1 VEFGSRDADTGE
13 IGLYW
18 GRLGDK
24 HGRRPVALAGMLGMT
39 ISCVVMGFSN
49 GLVSC
54 ALIRAFAGLMSSSIR
69 VSTATMIGDVSE
81 TSSAK
86 ARNFSRLP
94 LVATG
99 GVIGPLLQ
107 ALLAHRFSS
116 DNKIWKTFP
125 ILSSQLACASLMFI
139 FFLVN
144 LIFLQEVCGA
154 YFPPII
160 TCLLTITS
168 RRYLLRHRKFL
179 TRKHSCSLGH
189 PNFSPRKTHFLD
201 RPNTLQ
207 PRTAGAPLRMRDR
220 SLSDFLRLCVR
231 RL

>member
-1 VEFGSRDADTGE
+1 MLGPRCGMQTEVVI

-24 HGRRPVALAGMLGMT
+24 LGRRPVALVGMLGMT
-39 ISCVVMGFSN
+39 ISCVVMGFSG
-49 GLVSC
+49 GLLSC

-81 TSSAK
+81 TSSDK

-107 ALLAHRFSS
+107 ALLAHRFLS
-116 DNKIWKTFP
+116 DSPVWKTFP

-139 FFLVN
+139 VFLVN
-144 LIFLQEVCGA
+144 LVFLKEVFWPHSMSLCMGLQGSD
-154 YFPPII
+154 PPE
-160 TCLLTITS
+160 
-168 RRYLLRHRKFL
+168 HRV
-179 TRKHSCSLGH
+179 
-189 PNFSPRKTHFLD
+189 
-201 RPNTLQ
+201 
-207 PRTAGAPLRMRDR
+207 R
-220 SLSDFLRLCVR
+220 SLRRRGTAWKVICGFLHREGFLSR
-231 RL
+231 TGQRHAADAAS